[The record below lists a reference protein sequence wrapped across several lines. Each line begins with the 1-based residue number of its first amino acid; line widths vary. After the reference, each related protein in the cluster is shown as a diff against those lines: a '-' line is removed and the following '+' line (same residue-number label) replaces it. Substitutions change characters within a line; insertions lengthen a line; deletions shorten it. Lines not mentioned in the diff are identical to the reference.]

1 MIIRL
6 TPTTSEAI
14 PSQTR
19 ISSVIHHP
27 IISDPTV
34 PEISSAY
41 VTDLATDGSAEL
53 DPDGLPTSSSATD
66 TFSLFAIPPHLTQTA
81 RCADRPKPTRLHTTR
96 TRIAVSLSALNHCR
110 YLILTI
116 LAILKRGRR
125 RDAVRPLGSPRGQ
138 ARPPATYKR
147 GLREQAHVLS
157 PPLPRGTY
165 ARLCGDVE
173 RGISAGRGAKDKHF
187 FCRRR
192 LGRADGKEFYNTSLS
207 HSTWKRS
214 RTP

>member
-27 IISDPTV
+27 MIIMSDPTV
-34 PEISSAY
+34 PEISSTY

-96 TRIAVSLSALNHCR
+96 TRIAVPLSALNHCR
-110 YLILTI
+110 YLRNVAATHTSTSADLSRV
-116 LAILKRGRR
+116 LPPCLHHRLSRHF
-125 RDAVRPLGSPRGQ
+125 S
-138 ARPPATYKR
+138 PPATLPTATALAAALSAPPNTDDSPTSR
-147 GLREQAHVLS
+147 S
-157 PPLPRGTY
+157 PPSPSPNPAKVGT
-165 ARLCGDVE
+165 C
-173 RGISAGRGAKDKHF
+173 
-187 FCRRR
+187 
-192 LGRADGKEFYNTSLS
+192 LS
-207 HSTWKRS
+207 STQ
-214 RTP
+214 P